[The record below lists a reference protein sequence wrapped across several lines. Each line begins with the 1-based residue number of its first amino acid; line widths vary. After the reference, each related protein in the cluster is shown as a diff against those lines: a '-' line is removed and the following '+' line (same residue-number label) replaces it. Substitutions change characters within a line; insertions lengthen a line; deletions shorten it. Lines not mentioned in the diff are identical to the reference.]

1 VSIFI
6 FENFHKR
13 EKPNTRKTLNPE
25 LGLIEFHTRTN
36 QLKADYDY
44 TL

>member
-1 VSIFI
+1 
-6 FENFHKR
+6 
-13 EKPNTRKTLNPE
+13 LNPE